1 MKKIAFIFL
10 LSILFSCGETKT
22 PSDLTV
28 KVVIKGLKKGT
39 VYLKKAEDSTIVTVD
54 SLVINGEAPIELHSD
69 IESPEMFF
77 LQLNKN
83 TNQDENIS
91 FFADKGITE
100 INTSLKNFAFDAKI
114 IGSKQQKVLEDYLLI
129 MSRINNRHLILIKS
143 DFEAKR
149 DNDSVKINENKATYN
164 SLIKTKYLQTV
175 NFAMLNKDSEVS
187 PYIALTEIADA
198 KIKWLDTINNVLSP
212 KVKASKYGK
221 ELEIFISERKKQLN

>member
-1 MKKIAFIFL
+1 MKKIAFLFIL
-10 LSILFSCGETKT
+10 AILFSCGKT
-22 PSDLTV
+22 NTHSDLTV
-28 KVVIKGLKKGT
+28 KLTIKGLKKGT

-54 SLVINGEAPIELHSD
+54 SLEINGEAPIELHSNL
-69 IESPEMFF
+69 ESPEMYF

-114 IGSKQQKVLEDYLLI
+114 KGSKQQQVLEDYLLL
-129 MSRINNRHLILIKS
+129 MSRINDRRLDLIKAE
-143 DFEAKR
+143 FEAKS
-149 DNDSVKINENKATYN
+149 DNDSLKIEAITDAYN
-164 SLIKTKYLQTV
+164 SLLKTKYLQTI
-175 NFAMLNKDSEVS
+175 NFAMLNKDSEVA

-198 KIKWLDTINNVLSP
+198 QIKWLDTISNVLTP

-221 ELEIFISERKKQLN
+221 ELELFISERKK